1 VRVGGSRG
9 IFIDHSSQPQD
20 SAAATAAAGGADTAL
35 ETVDVLIIGA
45 GLSGIGAAV
54 HLRRRCPAKSCA
66 ILEARDAIGGTWD
79 LFRFPGVRSDSDMF
93 TLGYSF
99 RPWTSANAITDGS
112 SIRRYIA
119 DAAREAD
126 IDPLIRFGHRVT
138 KAAWCSDSARWT
150 IEAARSGT
158 QSPVRLR
165 CRFLYVCSGYYSY
178 ESAHRPQFPNE
189 SSYGGTIVHPQFWPD
204 QLDYTGKR
212 VVVIGSGATA
222 VTLIPAMAKAAAH
235 VTMLQ
240 RSPSYVFSMPSVDAM
255 ANGLRRWLPAGVACH
270 VARLKNVLI
279 GMAFFQLARRRPE
292 LAKKRLVGMVQDQL
306 PADFDVAKHF
316 TPRYNPW
323 DQRVCVV
330 PDGDL
335 FKAIGEGTVSVVT
348 DEIDAFTHNGI
359 RLKSGTELPA
369 DVIVTATGLTLN
381 LLGGVE
387 FTVDGARIDV
397 SKCVAYK
404 GAMLSDVPNMAYT
417 FGYTNASWTLKADL
431 TAKYVCRLIRYTDSR
446 GLAVA
451 TPRRD
456 PAMAEEPFLDF
467 TSGYVVRARE
477 SLPKQGSLRP
487 WKVYQNYLWDAFTL
501 GWGRI
506 DDGVLKFTT
515 GRM

>member
-1 VRVGGSRG
+1 
-9 IFIDHSSQPQD
+9 
-20 SAAATAAAGGADTAL
+20 
-35 ETVDVLIIGA
+35 
-45 GLSGIGAAV
+45 
-54 HLRRRCPAKSCA
+54 
-66 ILEARDAIGGTWD
+66 
-79 LFRFPGVRSDSDMF
+79 MF

-112 SIRRYIA
+112 SIKRYIV
-119 DAAREAD
+119 DAAREAG
-126 IDPLIRFGHRVT
+126 IEPLIRFGHRVT
-138 KAAWCSDSARWT
+138 KATWCSDSARWT
-150 IEAARSGT
+150 IEAARGGT

-165 CRFLYVCSGYYSY
+165 CRFLYICSGYYRY
-178 ESAHRPQFPNE
+178 ESAYRPQFPNE
-189 SSYGGTIVHPQFWPD
+189 PAYRGSIVHPQFWPER
-204 QLDYTGKR
+204 LDYTGKR
-212 VVVIGSGATA
+212 VIVIGSGATA

-240 RSPSYVFSMPSVDAM
+240 RSPSYVFSMPTVDAM
-255 ANGLRRWLPAGVACH
+255 ANTLRRWLPAGLACR
-270 VARLKNVLI
+270 VARLKNVFI
-279 GMAFFQLARRRPE
+279 GMAFFQFARRRPD
-292 LAKKRLVGMVQDQL
+292 LAKRRLVGMVQEQL
-306 PADFDVAKHF
+306 PADFDVARHF

-335 FKAIGEGTVSVVT
+335 FKAIGTGTVSVVT
-348 DEIDAFTHNGI
+348 DEIDAFTETGI

-387 FTVDGARIDV
+387 FTVDGAPIDV
-397 SKCVAYK
+397 SKSMAYK

-431 TAKYVCRLIRYTDSR
+431 TAKYVCRLIRHMDSR

-456 PAMAEEPFLDF
+456 AAMTEEPFLDF

-477 SLPKQGSLRP
+477 ILPKQGSLRP
-487 WKVYQNYLWDAFTL
+487 WKVYQNYLLDACTL
-501 GWGRI
+501 CLGRI
-506 DDGVLKFTT
+506 DDGVLEFAPEPT
-515 GRM
+515 